1 MKPTLLARLCAG
13 TLVTFAAA
21 SAFAADTAPQY
32 KLAGQVTLGAPDRWD
47 YLTFDAQARRVYIS
61 HGDEVIVVDGVA
73 GKIVGHLADLP
84 GSHGTA
90 IANGLQRGISD
101 SAKNKNA
108 TLFDL
113 VSLKP
118 LGTAPADTDA
128 DGMAYDAATQR
139 AFIANGDP
147 GTLSVV
153 DMATGKPAGTVTL
166 DSKPEFLAS
175 DGAGHVFVNG
185 ESTKEV
191 LKVDAKTLVVTARF
205 PVPDCESPHG
215 LAVDGA
221 TDRVFTSCANA
232 KLFVLD
238 GNTGKIVASF
248 GIGKGSD
255 AVVFDPNRKL
265 VFSSNGEGNFS
276 VIAEKGADDFEFL
289 GNVPTLRGARTM
301 TVDPAGGRVFVVTA
315 DIDHIDPPKT
325 PGGRPHAVYKPGST
339 ALYFYDPVK

>member
-1 MKPTLLARLCAG
+1 
-13 TLVTFAAA
+13 
-21 SAFAADTAPQY
+21 
-32 KLAGQVTLGAPDRWD
+32 
-47 YLTFDAQARRVYIS
+47 
-61 HGDEVIVVDGVA
+61 
-73 GKIVGHLADLP
+73 
-84 GSHGTA
+84 
-90 IANGLQRGISD
+90 
-101 SAKNKNA
+101 
-108 TLFDL
+108 
-113 VSLKP
+113 
-118 LGTAPADTDA
+118 
-128 DGMAYDAATQR
+128 MAYDAATQR

-238 GNTGKIVASF
+238 GNTGKIVALF

-255 AVVFDPNRKL
+255 AVVFDPESQACLQLQRRRQ
-265 VFSSNGEGNFS
+265 
-276 VIAEKGADDFEFL
+276 FL
-289 GNVPTLRGARTM
+289 GDRRKGRGRFRIPRQCADAARRAHH
-301 TVDPAGGRVFVVTA
+301 DG
-315 DIDHIDPPKT
+315 
-325 PGGRPHAVYKPGST
+325 
-339 ALYFYDPVK
+339 